1 VISLS
6 PLRHPSELVKRAHAI
21 GQEIAAKHAAD
32 VDRNS
37 RFPTEAVD
45 AMRAAGLLSA
55 AVPKELGGGGAD
67 VQDLTAACMELAQG
81 CAAAGMVYAMHIIQV
96 ACIARHGMSSS
107 FFRDYLKEIVERQL
121 LIASVT
127 SEVGVWGDTR
137 QSICALE
144 KDEGGK
150 GCRVTKDATTVSYG
164 EHADDLLLTCR
175 RNVDA
180 PGSDQ
185 VLVLLR
191 KGDFKLQPSGTWDT
205 MGMRGTCSPG
215 FKVEATFPEEHVLPG
230 SFADASAQTMISYS
244 HILWSGV
251 WLGIAADA
259 VSRASAYVRAEARK
273 KPGTVPQQAR
283 SLAEVTVQLQ
293 TMRNNVAAQAIEF
306 DGITLREDSGMD
318 HLLTLGWA
326 LKMNNIKIGCSEMAP
341 AIVHQALQII
351 GIGGYKNDGKYS
363 LGRNYRDALSGAL
376 MISNDRIYGK
386 NASMLLVYKD
396 D

>member
-21 GQEIAAKHAAD
+21 GQEVAAKHAAD
-32 VDRNS
+32 VDSKS
-37 RFPTEAVD
+37 RFPKEAVD
-45 AMRAAGLLSA
+45 AMRAAGLMSA
-55 AVPKELGGGGAD
+55 AVPKELGGDGAD
-67 VQDLTAACMELAQG
+67 LQDLTGACMELAQG
-81 CAAAGMVYAMHIIQV
+81 CAAAGMVYAMHVIQV
-96 ACIARHGMSSS
+96 ACIARHGMSSP
-107 FFRDYLKEIVERQL
+107 FFREYMKEIVKNQI

-137 QSICALE
+137 SSICARE
-144 KDEGGK
+144 NAENGK
-150 GCRVTKDATTVSYG
+150 RHVAKDATTVSYG

-175 RNVDA
+175 RNPDA
-180 PGSDQ
+180 PSSDQ
-185 VLVLLR
+185 ILVLLR
-191 KGDFKLQPSGTWDT
+191 KGDFTLQKTGTWDT

-215 FKVEATFPEEHVLPG
+215 FKVDATVPEEHVLPG

-251 WLGIAADA
+251 WLGIAAEA
-259 VSRASAYVRAEARK
+259 VSRASTYVRAEARK
-273 KPGTVPQQAR
+273 KPGTVPQQAH
-283 SLAEVTVQLQ
+283 SLAEVTMHLQ

-306 DGITLREDSGMD
+306 DGITLREDAGMD

-326 LKMNNIKIGCSEMAP
+326 LKMNNIKVGCSEMAP
-341 AIVHQALQII
+341 AIVHQALQIV